1 MNPPLNLSA
10 APPGLADLTELA
22 LDLRWSWSHASDELW
37 RRLDP
42 TLWAL
47 TYHPNVV
54 LQTVSRE
61 TLAKALADPDY
72 CRLLDDSLHAKRQAA
87 ATPAWFQARINR

>member
-1 MNPPLNLSA
+1 MSA
-10 APPGLADLTELA
+10 SKAAGPTQPQPPPGLDALRELA
-22 LDLRWSWSHASDELW
+22 MDLRWSWDHGTDELW

-47 TYHPNVV
+47 THHPNVV

-61 TLAKALADPDY
+61 KLVGALADPEY
-72 CRLLDDSLHAKRQAA
+72 RRLLDASV
-87 ATPAWFQARINR
+87 QARIQAP